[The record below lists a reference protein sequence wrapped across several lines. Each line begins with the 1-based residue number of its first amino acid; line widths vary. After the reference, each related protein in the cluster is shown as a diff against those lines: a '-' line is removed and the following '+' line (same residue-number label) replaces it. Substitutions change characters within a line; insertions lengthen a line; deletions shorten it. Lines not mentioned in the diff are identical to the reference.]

1 MPSNSWEADQDIAP
15 SGTNLQIGT
24 PSNDVPVEKEIPA
37 PWSITKSHNS
47 SNRIELIFH

>member
-1 MPSNSWEADQDIAP
+1 MHSNSWEADQDIAP

-37 PWSITKSHNS
+37 PWSITKTRDS
-47 SNRIELIFH
+47 SNRI